1 MKLLQMECGGLSHEA
16 TKGDTTEHAGFLC
29 IVDVVVDAAIGRIPI
44 HDVRQTAAPHRLLL

>member
-1 MKLLQMECGGLSHEA
+1 MECGGLSHEA